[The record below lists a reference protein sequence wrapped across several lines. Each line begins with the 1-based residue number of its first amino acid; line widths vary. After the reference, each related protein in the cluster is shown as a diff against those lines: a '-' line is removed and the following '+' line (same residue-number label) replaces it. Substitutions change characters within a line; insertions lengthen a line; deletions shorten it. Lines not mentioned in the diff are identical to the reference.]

1 MTNIASTKGHLE
13 MGETLGRNGKGKPV
27 AVVVGATSKWQSDGR
42 NTRLAHGKAV
52 DDSDLPV
59 GVRWGVGGAIAQKFA
74 REGFFVVLSTRSEGN
89 ASGLA
94 AAIREQGGE
103 CMIVELDLSRQESVA
118 AAFATIRGGAGD
130 PHVLVYNA
138 GYLEGRDLP
147 PEKELLE
154 HIPVEMFDTAQHIAS
169 RGPFLVAREVL
180 PAMRKRGEGSFFF
193 SNNASSLRGRKRMTG
208 QSLYYPRVMM
218 RTLAQVLTEE
228 YSEHGVHVA
237 NIVID
242 GLIDSPGTHALARAK
257 ENPDLLINPVKIAEA
272 FYYLHTQDRSC
283 WTHELQLTPF
293 STKPSY

>member
-1 MTNIASTKGHLE
+1 MSQHGKTNS
-13 MGETLGRNGKGKPV
+13 KGKPV
-27 AVVVGATSKWQSDGR
+27 AVVIGATSKWQSDGR
-42 NTRLAHGKAV
+42 NTLLAHGRTL

-59 GVRWGVGGAIAQKFA
+59 GIRWGVGGAIAQNFA
-74 REGFFVVLSTRSEGN
+74 QQGFFVALTTRIAGN
-89 ASGLA
+89 AAGLA
-94 AAIREQGGE
+94 DAIRVQGGH
-103 CMIVELDLSRQESVA
+103 CMIVEMDLVSDDSVA
-118 AAFATIRGGAGD
+118 AAFATIRRDAGD

-169 RGPFLVAREVL
+169 RGPFLVAKEVL

-193 SNNASSLRGRKRMTG
+193 SNNSKSLRGKKRYTG
-208 QSLYYPRVMM
+208 ESLYYPRVMM

-228 YSEHGVHVA
+228 YSEYGVHVA
-237 NIVID
+237 NVVID
-242 GLIDSPGTHALARAK
+242 GTIDSPGTRALPKVQNQPDRVM
-257 ENPDLLINPVKIAEA
+257 NPMKIAEA

-293 STKPSY
+293 PTRPSY

>member
-1 MTNIASTKGHLE
+1 MAGK
-13 MGETLGRNGKGKPV
+13 RNGKGKPV
-27 AVVVGATSKWQSDGR
+27 AVVIGATSKWQADGR
-42 NTRLAHGKAV
+42 NTKLAHGKSV
-52 DDSDLPV
+52 DDSALPV
-59 GVRWGVGGAIAQKFA
+59 GIRWGVGGAIAQKFA
-74 REGFFVVLSTRSEGN
+74 KEGFFVVLTTRTEAN

-94 AAIREQGGE
+94 AAIGGQGGD
-103 CMIVELDLSRQESVA
+103 CMIVELDLTRQDSIA
-118 AAFATIRGGAGD
+118 SAFATVRSEAGD

-154 HIPVEMFDTAQHIAS
+154 HIPVELFDTTQHIAC
-169 RGPFLVAREVL
+169 RGPFLVAKEVL

-228 YSEHGVHVA
+228 YSEHGIHVA

-242 GLIDSPGTHALARAK
+242 GLIDSPGTHALARAR
-257 ENPDLLINPVKIAEA
+257 ENPDVVINPVKIAEA

-293 STKPSY
+293 ATKPSY

>member
-1 MTNIASTKGHLE
+1 MAEDPKGKS
-13 MGETLGRNGKGKPV
+13 KGKPV

-42 NTRLAHGKAV
+42 NTKLIHGRAV
-52 DDSDLPV
+52 DDSNLPV
-59 GVRWGVGGAIAQKFA
+59 GIRWGIGGAIAQKFA
-74 REGFFVVLSTRSEGN
+74 AEGFFVVLTTRSEAN

-94 AAIREQGGE
+94 AAIRGQGGD
-103 CMIVELDLSRQESVA
+103 CMVVELDLSRQDSVA
-118 AAFATIRGGAGD
+118 AAFAAIRSDAGD
-130 PHVLVYNA
+130 PHVLIYNA

-147 PEKELLE
+147 PGKELLE

-169 RGPFLVAREVL
+169 RGPFLVAKEVL

-193 SNNASSLRGRKRMTG
+193 SNNSSSLRGRKRMTG

-237 NIVID
+237 NVVID
-242 GLIDSPGTHALARAK
+242 GTIDSPGTHLLPKIR
-257 ENPDLLINPVKIAEA
+257 ENPDLVMNPVKIAEA

-293 STKPSY
+293 STRPSY